1 MPISQ
6 KCFDAETAHHA
17 TILAAKYGLL
27 FAPRISSSIDKDI
40 LSTKVLGLSFSNPIG
55 LAAGLDKDAE
65 AVEGLATQIGFGFI
79 EVGSVTPKAQP
90 GNPKPRVFRLVED
103 QGVINRYGFNSKG
116 HAHAKL
122 QLQQLSSQ
130 RNFVLG
136 VNLGKNK
143 TTKDAAT
150 DYVEGVKTLGPFAD
164 YLVVNVSRYNRVSQ
178 QVLVKISNLRG
189 IRILNFFVK
198 KFVKLK

>member
-17 TILAAKYGLL
+17 TLLAAKYGLL
-27 FAPRISSSIDKDI
+27 FAPRISTNDNGI
-40 LSTKVLGLSFSNPIG
+40 LSTQVFGLSFRNPIG

-65 AVEGLATQIGFGFI
+65 APEGLASQIGFGFI
-79 EVGSVTPKAQP
+79 EVGSVTPQAQP
-90 GNPKPRVFRLVED
+90 GNPKPRVFRLVQD
-103 QGVINRYGFNSKG
+103 QAVINRYGFNSKG
-116 HAHAKL
+116 HEHAKL
-122 QLQQLSSQ
+122 QLQRLDSKGS

-143 TTKDAAT
+143 TTKDAAA

-164 YLVVNVSRYNRVSQ
+164 YLVVNVSRY
-178 QVLVKISNLRG
+178 
-189 IRILNFFVK
+189 
-198 KFVKLK
+198 